1 MAKAKP
7 RLLDDVVKTAS
18 SAFQGPVPW
27 DCRIAPQHK
36 QEVTELKA
44 AWKAGEI
51 SFPLGTYARAI
62 SKHLRERGI
71 AAVGEKGVR
80 NWLVKD

>member
-18 SAFQGPVPW
+18 SVFQGTIPW
-27 DCRIAPQHK
+27 YRRIAEEHL
-36 QEVTELKA
+36 QEVVELKA
-44 AWKAGEI
+44 AWQAGKI

-62 SKHLRERGI
+62 AKHLRERGI
-71 AAVGEKGVR
+71 ATVGEKGVR
-80 NWLVKD
+80 NWLAND